1 MLRDDFK
8 ERGAETNRNVEED
21 NLTGENRKDSP
32 LANTPVRVLTAS
44 SIIGDKVE
52 NLQGEN
58 LGDIRDIMLNL
69 NTGCVEYVVL
79 EFGGFLGIGEKL
91 FAVPFH
97 AMSLH
102 AERQV
107 FLINKDKQ
115 TLKNAPGFDKD
126 HWPETNSRHFDD
138 VNTYWGAGTPGGRY
152 TI

>member
-8 ERGAETNRNVEED
+8 ERGPETRNFEED
-21 NLTGENRKDSP
+21 NITGQNREDSAM
-32 LANTPVRVLTAS
+32 ANTPVRVLTAS

-69 NTGCVEYVVL
+69 NTGCIEYVVL

-91 FAVPFH
+91 FAVPFKS
-97 AMSLH
+97 MSLNE
-102 AERQV
+102 ERQV
-107 FLINKDKQ
+107 FIINKDKEM
-115 TLKNAPGFDKD
+115 LKKAPGFDKG
-126 HWPETNSRHFDD
+126 HWPETNSRHFND
-138 VNTYWGAGTPGGRY
+138 VNTYWGTGKEGGY